1 MPMDKNIFYEI
12 ATKVLA
18 DEANPADKELLA
30 RYLDNKEYKELFNW
44 LKKEWDSVRTP
55 STTQFNYANGLEKLR
70 QKITAAENHTL
81 IVKPRTLVLKRRF
94 FRTAAAIIL
103 LFLAAKIIIPQF
115 NPKPEIIEFA
125 ENSEQTITE
134 GNTKIILHDKT
145 EIEVETNESEID
157 YTNREGKLIIDE
169 KPVEREIDKST
180 LAYNTVI
187 VPYGKKSKVVLADK
201 SEVWLNSGS
210 KFIYPTKFGKNTR
223 EVFLEGEAL
232 FDISHNNKQPFKVIT
247 AAIEVKVLGTV
258 FNVSAY
264 ADDALTSTVL
274 ESGSV
279 EISYKSST
287 LSGKSRLKIVPGTLA
302 EYNVSLKSIAQKQVD
317 TQYYT
322 SWHKGILIY
331 QNEPLGNIVKKLSR
345 YYNKTIT
352 LGNEDLAND
361 TFSGKL
367 DLKEDVE
374 KVLGTIA
381 FVSSLKIE
389 SKNNELIIK
398 N

>member
-1 MPMDKNIFYEI
+1 MDKNTFYKI
-12 ATKVLA
+12 VAKVLA
-18 DEANPADKELLA
+18 GEASAAEKKLLA
-30 RYLDNKEYKELFNW
+30 KYIENEEYKGLFYW
-44 LKKEWDSVRTP
+44 LKKEWNNIPTP
-55 STTQFNYANGLEKLR
+55 STGQFSYVKGLEKLQ
-70 QKITAAENHTL
+70 QKIKEEENRPL
-81 IVKPRTLVLKRRF
+81 IIKPKTVVFRRRF
-94 FRTAAAIIL
+94 FQATAAIIL

-115 NPKPEIIEFA
+115 NPKPGIVEFA
-125 ENSEQTITE
+125 ENSGQPVIE
-134 GNTKIILHDKT
+134 GNTKVILHDKS

-157 YTNREGKLIIDE
+157 YTSREGKLIIDE
-169 KPVEREIDKST
+169 KPVEREIDKSA

-187 VPYGKKSKVVLADK
+187 VPYGKKSKVILADN

-210 KFIYPTKFGKNTR
+210 KLIYPAKFGKKTR

-232 FDISHNNKQPFKVIT
+232 FDISHNKEQSFRVIT
-247 AAIEVKVLGTV
+247 AGIEVKVLGTV

-264 ADDALTSTVL
+264 MDDAVTSTVL

-279 EISYKSST
+279 EISYKST
-287 LSGKSRLKIVPGTLA
+287 VLSRKSKLKIVPGTLA
-302 EYNVSLKSIAQKQVD
+302 EYNVNSKSITQKQVD

-352 LGNEDLAND
+352 LGNENLANE

-367 DLKEDVE
+367 DLKEDVK

-381 FVSSLKIE
+381 FVASLKIE
-389 SKNNELIIK
+389 SNNNELIIK